1 MSSKEPAAKISFYDT
16 ERRKVDLKI
25 KLHYDGLTQADFF
38 RGIVTAYIEEEEN
51 LYAWL
56 SKFKNANSKIKNSN
70 TRAQAERSDQ
80 EAKQIT
86 KKFGITEEEIEDM
99 FDLLEE
105 EHPELW

>member
-1 MSSKEPAAKISFYDT
+1 MSTKEPATKISFYDT
-16 ERRKVDLKI
+16 EKRKVDLKI

-38 RGIVTAYIEEEEN
+38 RAIVTAYLEEEEN

-56 SKFKNANSKIKNSN
+56 NKFKEMNSKIKNSN
-70 TRAQAERSDQ
+70 IRTQAEKSDY

-86 KKFGITEEEIEDM
+86 KKFGITEKEIEDM
-99 FDLLEE
+99 FDLMEE